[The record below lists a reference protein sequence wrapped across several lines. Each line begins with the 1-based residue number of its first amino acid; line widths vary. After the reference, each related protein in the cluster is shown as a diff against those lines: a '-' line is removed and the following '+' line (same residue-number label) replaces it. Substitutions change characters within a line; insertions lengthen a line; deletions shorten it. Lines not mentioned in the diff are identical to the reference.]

1 MLKTKISGVIYG
13 KRPVLKAKCANVANI
28 PAESS
33 HEEYSAPVNY
43 NESLMGKELTN
54 FRKIEKENIKMIS
67 PLKAFNLHKN
77 ELIQDMKR
85 LSSRAEKEDLD

>member
-1 MLKTKISGVIYG
+1 
-13 KRPVLKAKCANVANI
+13 
-28 PAESS
+28 
-33 HEEYSAPVNY
+33 
-43 NESLMGKELTN
+43 MGKELTN